1 MKKYFILILFLAAA
15 LAGCRTLDV
24 DLIDGRPASDTRPK
38 DSLCTLTVQAFRG
51 EVPLTKGLEIGE
63 DTDEATTTALKSIWK
78 EGEKVYV
85 FLGRDYLGTLTVT
98 PDAKN
103 PHKATLS
110 GEVTG
115 SAITP
120 RETRISLLTPRST
133 WFYTG
138 QNGKLLGADQESR
151 SIESSF
157 HFTLADVLVTG
168 KEAVNDSYNP
178 PYTLTTEPA
187 TFENQ
192 QSIYR
197 LSFRFQKNGQDAKT
211 PITAESVVISG
222 SGDGLVQGVV
232 LSSSDVY
239 TGDID
244 LKVNPATSDPV
255 FAALRFASTTKDEDL
270 QFKVIDADGVTYY
283 GSKTIPAQYK
293 ANGNFISIK
302 NTTLDTRL
310 SIPKQNASTA
320 TAL

>member
-1 MKKYFILILFLAAA
+1 MKKYFILILSLAAA
-15 LAGCRTLDV
+15 LAGCRNMEV
-24 DLIDGRPASDTRPK
+24 DLVDGRPTSDMRPK
-38 DSLCTLTVQAFRG
+38 DSLCMLTVQAFKG
-51 EVPLTKGLEIGE
+51 DGPLTKGLEIGE
-63 DTDEATTTALKSIWK
+63 GTDEATTTALKSIWK
-78 EGEKVYV
+78 EGETVYV
-85 FLGRDYLGTLTVT
+85 YLGTDFLGTLTVT
-98 PDAKN
+98 PDAKD

-115 SAITP
+115 KDITP
-120 RETRISLLTPRST
+120 GETRIYLLTPRNP
-133 WFYTG
+133 WFYTR
-138 QNGKLLGADQESR
+138 QNGKLLVADNESS
-151 SIESSF
+151 SIESLF
-157 HFTLADVLVTG
+157 HYTLADVLVTG
-168 KEAVNDSYNP
+168 KEAVSTAYNA
-178 PYTLTTEPA
+178 PYTLTTERA

-197 LSFRFQKNGQDAKT
+197 LSFRFQKNGQDTKT

-222 SGDGLVQGVV
+222 AGDGLVQAV
-232 LSSSDVY
+232 LFSGNIY

-244 LKVNPATSDPV
+244 LKVIPATSDPV
-255 FAALRFASTTKDEDL
+255 FAALRFASTTEDEDL

-310 SIPKQNASTA
+310 SIPKQTASTA